1 MAKIV
6 QKFGGT
12 SVADIDCIRKAAQI
26 VVNEANAGNEVL
38 AVVSAMGNTTDKLI
52 SLAQTISSAPPA
64 RELDMLL
71 TTGEQQTVALMTMA
85 IQELGGQARSFTG
98 GQAGIITE
106 NKHGSAK
113 IEEIRTGSLDSSMN
127 RGEIPV
133 VAGFQ
138 GMTAAQ
144 ELTTLGRGGSDT
156 TAVALATAIGA
167 DRCDIYT
174 DVNGV
179 YTTDPRLVSRA
190 SKLSSISYEEMY
202 EMANAGAKVINQRAV
217 SLAKEGQM
225 PVRIRSTFWPEDEG
239 TLITELND
247 TPDYAVCGVTLDLNQ
262 VWFSWQTAIV
272 ADHDNKLDSV
282 ASLFVRLNELNIS
295 ADMVM
300 LLAREDEPT
309 QELVFTVEKSAAARV
324 QSIIQ
329 ANQNSVGTKLLIDD
343 KLARISIVSRHLS
356 SKPEIVASVFHFL
369 NRADIPVHMVATGDL
384 RFSLLTPKNHALP
397 ALKLIHEHFNLSDPA
412 RT

>member
-12 SVADIDCIRKAAQI
+12 SVADIECIRKAAQI
-26 VVNEANAGNEVL
+26 VVNEAKAGNEVL
-38 AVVSAMGNTTDKLI
+38 TVVSAMGDTTDKLI
-52 SLAQTISSAPPA
+52 SLAQQITPKPTA

-71 TTGEQQTVALMTMA
+71 TTGEQQSVALMTMA

-106 NKHGSAK
+106 SKHGSAK
-113 IEEIRTGSLDSSMN
+113 IEEIRPVSLETSMN

-138 GMTAAQ
+138 GMTANK

-156 TAVALATAIGA
+156 TAVAVATAIGA

-179 YTTDPRLVSRA
+179 YTSDPRLVSRA
-190 SKLSSISYEEMY
+190 SKLSTISYEEMY
-202 EMANAGAKVINQRAV
+202 EMAYTGAKVINERAV
-217 SLAKEGQM
+217 SLAKENLL

-239 TLITELND
+239 TLITELANA
-247 TPDYAVCGVTLDLNQ
+247 PDYAISGITLDLNQ
-262 VWFSWQTAIV
+262 VWFSWQMTFNNDQA
-272 ADHDNKLDSV
+272 NKLDCV
-282 ASLFVRLNELNIS
+282 ASLFLRLNELNIGS
-295 ADMVM
+295 DMVM
-300 LLAREDEPT
+300 LLAREDEPM
-309 QELVFTVEKSAAARV
+309 QELVFTVEKSALARV
-324 QSIIQ
+324 QSIIET
-329 ANQNSVGTKLLIDD
+329 NQNSDGSKLLIDD
-343 KLARISIVSRHLS
+343 KLARISVISRHLNG
-356 SKPEIVASVFHFL
+356 KPEVIASVFEALSH
-369 NRADIPVHMVATGDL
+369 AHIPVHMVATGEL
-384 RFSLLTPKNHALP
+384 RFSLLTPKTHAEN
-397 ALKLIHEHFNLSDPA
+397 ALNLIHQHFNLSNPE